1 MDAGWDAGLGERRRQ
16 QVELYGESVD
26 VLARKCEGLL
36 GLGVNGLADTIG
48 LSVPML
54 TKLLTGERV
63 RIGNP
68 IAIARLTRLR
78 EFTDQLL
85 SGEASR
91 DDIPLTIAQIRA
103 STTPARPSRVTAVS
117 QANQQAQQAAGRRR
131 AGAAPGRRTAPS
143 GLRCCRTPA
152 RRR

>member
-1 MDAGWDAGLGERRRQ
+1 MDASWDTGLGDRRRQ

-36 GLGVNGLADTIG
+36 GLGVSALADTIR

-54 TKLLTGERV
+54 TQLLTGERV

-68 IAIARLTRLR
+68 IATARLIRLR

-103 STTPARPSRVTAVS
+103 STTPARPGRVTA
-117 QANQQAQQAAGRRR
+117 
-131 AGAAPGRRTAPS
+131 
-143 GLRCCRTPA
+143 CCRTPA
-152 RRR
+152 RRP

>member
-1 MDAGWDAGLGERRRQ
+1 MDETAERRRQ

-36 GLGVNGLADTIG
+36 GLSVPALADVIG

-54 TKLLTGERV
+54 TQLLTGARV

-68 IAIARLTRLR
+68 IAIGRLTRLG

-85 SGEASR
+85 RE
-91 DDIPLTIAQIRA
+91 
-103 STTPARPSRVTAVS
+103 
-117 QANQQAQQAAGRRR
+117 
-131 AGAAPGRRTAPS
+131 
-143 GLRCCRTPA
+143 
-152 RRR
+152 

>member
-1 MDAGWDAGLGERRRQ
+1 MPWTRAGTHGLDDRRRQ

-91 DDIPLTIAQIRA
+91 DDIPLTVAQIRA
-103 STTPARPSRVTAVS
+103 STTPARPSR
-117 QANQQAQQAAGRRR
+117 
-131 AGAAPGRRTAPS
+131 
-143 GLRCCRTPA
+143 
-152 RRR
+152 